1 MQFTAVHADGSW
13 SVGVTAAQVSAWP
26 AGTVNIAVS
35 GESSAEN
42 PVSITHPVMVDL
54 TPAAITIN
62 TIATDDVINA
72 AEKGADLTLSG
83 TTTNVEPGQ
92 TVTVTFGGK
101 NYTASVAS
109 DGSWT
114 ATVPAADLA
123 ALPEGSA
130 SAQASVSNINGNSAS
145 AVHNYSVDSSAPT
158 IIINT
163 VASDNIV
170 NASEADAGVTV
181 SGSTTAEAGQIVT
194 ITLNSPT
201 VQTYQAT
208 VQADGSWSI
217 NIPAADLEALTDGS
231 HTLTA
236 TVNDKAG
243 NPASTTH
250 NLAVDL
256 TVPVLTINTI
266 AGDDIINAAEHG
278 QALVISGS
286 STGGEV
292 GDVVSV
298 TLNSK
303 TYTTTLDASGNW
315 SVDMR
320 DPKHRRDVC
329 PRIAW
334 MPQGLGKNLYHTLSV
349 YENVDFF
356 ARLFG
361 HDKAERE
368 VRINELL
375 TSTGLAPFRDRPAGK
390 LSGGMK
396 QKLGLCCALIHDP
409 ELLILDEPTTGVDP
423 LSRAQF
429 WDLID
434 SIRQRQSNMSVLVAT
449 AYMEEAERFDWLVAM
464 NAGEV
469 LATGSAEELR
479 QQTQS
484 ATLEEA
490 FINLLPQAQRQ
501 AHQAVVIPPYQPE
514 NAEIAIEARDL
525 TMRFGSFVA
534 VDHVNFRIPRG
545 EIFGFLGSNGCGK
558 STTMKMLTGLLPASE
573 GEAWLFGQPV
583 DPKDID
589 TRRRV
594 GYMSQAFSLYNELT
608 VRQNLELHAR
618 LFHIPEAEIPA
629 RVAEMSERFKLNDV
643 EDVLPESLPLGIRQR
658 LSLAVAV
665 IHRPEMLILDEPTS
679 GVDPVAR
686 DMFWQL
692 MVDLSRQDKV
702 TIFISTHFMNEAERC
717 DRISLMHAGK
727 VLASGTPQELVEK
740 RGAASLEEAFIAYL
754 QEAAGQSSEAEAPPV
769 VHDATHAPRQGFSLR
784 RLFSYSRR
792 EALELR
798 RDPVRSTLA
807 LMGTVI
813 LMLIMGYGISMD
825 VENLRFAVLDR
836 DQTVSSQAWTLNLSG
851 SRYFIEQP
859 PLTSYDELDRRMRA
873 GDITVAIEIPPN
885 FGRDIA
891 RGTPVELGVWIDGA
905 MPSRAETVKGYVQAM
920 HQSWLQDVASRQSTP
935 SSQSGLMNIET
946 RYRYNPDVKSL
957 PAIVPAVI
965 PLLLMM
971 IPSMLS
977 ALSVVREKELGSIIN
992 LYVTPTTRSE
1002 FLLGKQLPYI
1012 ALGMLNFF
1020 LLCGLSVF
1028 VFGVPHKGSF
1038 LTLTLA
1044 ALLYIIIAT
1053 GMGLL
1058 ISTFMKSQI
1067 AAIFGTAIITL
1078 IPATQFSGMIDPVAS
1093 LEGPGRW
1100 IGEVY
1105 PTSHFLTIAR
1115 GTFSKALDLTD
1126 LWQLFIPLL
1135 IAIPLVMG
1143 LSILLLKKQEG

>member
-1 MQFTAVHADGSW
+1 MKTVARLENVSQHFGATVALKDITLSIPARCMVGLIGPDG
-13 SVGVTAAQVSAWP
+13 VGKSSLLSL
-26 AGTVNIAVS
+26 IS
-35 GESSAEN
+35 GARVIEHGN
-42 PVSITHPVMVDL
+42 VMVLGGD
-54 TPAAITIN
+54 IS
-62 TIATDDVINA
+62 DV
-72 AEKGADLTLSG
+72 
-83 TTTNVEPGQ
+83 
-92 TVTVTFGGK
+92 
-101 NYTASVAS
+101 
-109 DGSWT
+109 
-114 ATVPAADLA
+114 
-123 ALPEGSA
+123 
-130 SAQASVSNINGNSAS
+130 
-145 AVHNYSVDSSAPT
+145 
-158 IIINT
+158 
-163 VASDNIV
+163 
-170 NASEADAGVTV
+170 
-181 SGSTTAEAGQIVT
+181 
-194 ITLNSPT
+194 
-201 VQTYQAT
+201 
-208 VQADGSWSI
+208 
-217 NIPAADLEALTDGS
+217 
-231 HTLTA
+231 
-236 TVNDKAG
+236 
-243 NPASTTH
+243 
-250 NLAVDL
+250 
-256 TVPVLTINTI
+256 
-266 AGDDIINAAEHG
+266 
-278 QALVISGS
+278 
-286 STGGEV
+286 
-292 GDVVSV
+292 
-298 TLNSK
+298 
-303 TYTTTLDASGNW
+303 
-315 SVDMR
+315 R
-320 DPKHRRDVC
+320 HRRDVC
-329 PRIAW
+329 PKIAW

-361 HDKAERE
+361 HDKAERDI
-368 VRINELL
+368 RINELL
-375 TSTGLAPFRDRPAGK
+375 QSTGLAPFRDRPAGK

-409 ELLILDEPTTGVDP
+409 QLLILDEPTTGVDP

-434 SIRQRQSNMSVLVAT
+434 SIRQRQPDMSVLVAT

-469 LATGSAEELR
+469 LATGSADELKAHTAS
-479 QQTQS
+479 Q
-484 ATLEEA
+484 TLEQA
-490 FINLLPQAQRQ
+490 FIALLPEAQRL
-501 AHQAVVIPPYQPE
+501 AHKEVIIPPR
-514 NAEIAIEARDL
+514 NADESEIAIEARGL
-525 TMRFGSFVA
+525 TMRFGQFVA
-534 VDHVNFRIPRG
+534 VDHVNFRIARG

-583 DPKDID
+583 DPRDIE

-594 GYMSQAFSLYNELT
+594 GYMSQAFSLYSELT

-618 LFHIPEAEIPA
+618 LFHIPDAEIPG
-629 RVAEMSERFKLNDV
+629 RIAEISQRFMLEEV
-643 EDVLPESLPLGIRQR
+643 EDTLPASLPLGIRQR

-692 MVDLSRQDKV
+692 MVDLARQDRV

-727 VLASGTPQELVEK
+727 VLASDTPQALVEQ
-740 RGAASLEEAFIAYL
+740 RGSATLEEAFIAWL
-754 QEAAGQSSEAEAPPV
+754 QEAAEATQPPDAQATAVPAIEHKTESSV
-769 VHDATHAPRQGFSLR
+769 PRQTFSLQ

-807 LMGTVI
+807 LLGTVI
-813 LMLIMGYGISMD
+813 LMFIMGYGISMD
-825 VENLRFAVLDR
+825 VEDLRFAVLDR
-836 DQTVSSQAWTLNLSG
+836 DQTVSSQGWSQNIAG

-859 PLTSYDELDRRMRA
+859 PLQSYSELDRRMRNGELA
-873 GDITVAIEIPPN
+873 VAIEIPPN

-891 RGTPVELGVWIDGA
+891 RGTPVQIGVWVDGA
-905 MPSRAETVKGYVQAM
+905 MPNRAETVRGYVQAM
-920 HQSWLQDVASRQSTP
+920 HLAWLQEMASRQASPNRDT
-935 SSQSGLMNIET
+935 SLISIET

-971 IPSMLS
+971 IPAMLS

-1012 ALGMLNFF
+1012 VLGMFNFF
-1020 LLCGLSVF
+1020 LLCALSVF

-1044 ALLYIIIAT
+1044 ALLYVTIAT
-1053 GMGLL
+1053 GLGLL

-1100 IGEVY
+1100 IGQIY

-1115 GTFSKALDLTD
+1115 GTFSKALNLTD
-1126 LWQLFIPLL
+1126 LWGSFIPLL
-1135 IAIPLVMG
+1135 IAVPLVLG
-1143 LSILLLKKQEG
+1143 LSVWLLKKQEG

>member
-1 MQFTAVHADGSW
+1 MTSLALVPVPPVAHLDGVSQHYGTTVALNNITLDIPARCM
-13 SVGVTAAQVSAWP
+13 VGLIGPDGVGKSSLLSL
-26 AGTVNIAVS
+26 IS
-35 GESSAEN
+35 GARVIEQGN
-42 PVSITHPVMVDL
+42 VMVL
-54 TPAAITIN
+54 
-62 TIATDDVINA
+62 
-72 AEKGADLTLSG
+72 
-83 TTTNVEPGQ
+83 
-92 TVTVTFGGK
+92 GG
-101 NYTASVAS
+101 
-109 DGSWT
+109 
-114 ATVPAADLA
+114 
-123 ALPEGSA
+123 
-130 SAQASVSNINGNSAS
+130 
-145 AVHNYSVDSSAPT
+145 
-158 IIINT
+158 
-163 VASDNIV
+163 
-170 NASEADAGVTV
+170 
-181 SGSTTAEAGQIVT
+181 
-194 ITLNSPT
+194 
-201 VQTYQAT
+201 
-208 VQADGSWSI
+208 
-217 NIPAADLEALTDGS
+217 
-231 HTLTA
+231 
-236 TVNDKAG
+236 
-243 NPASTTH
+243 
-250 NLAVDL
+250 
-256 TVPVLTINTI
+256 
-266 AGDDIINAAEHG
+266 
-278 QALVISGS
+278 
-286 STGGEV
+286 
-292 GDVVSV
+292 
-298 TLNSK
+298 
-303 TYTTTLDASGNW
+303 
-315 SVDMR
+315 DMR

-368 VRINELL
+368 ARITELL
-375 TSTGLAPFRDRPAGK
+375 NSTGLAPFRDRPAGK

-434 SIRQRQSNMSVLVAT
+434 NIRQRQTNMSVLVAT

-469 LATGSAEELR
+469 LATGSAQELR
-479 QQTQS
+479 DQTAS
-484 ATLEEA
+484 ATLEQA
-490 FINLLPQAQRQ
+490 FIALLPQAQRQ
-501 AHQAVVIPPYQPE
+501 AYQPVVIPPYHAEQE
-514 NAEIAIEARDL
+514 EIAIEAKDL
-525 TMRFGSFVA
+525 TMRFGNFVA

-594 GYMSQAFSLYNELT
+594 GYMSQAFSLYSELT

-618 LFHIPEAEIPA
+618 LFHIPEAEIPQ
-629 RVAEMSERFKLNDV
+629 RVQEMSERFMLAEV
-643 EDVLPESLPLGIRQR
+643 EDTLPESLPLGIRQR

-717 DRISLMHAGK
+717 DRMSLMHAGK
-727 VLASGTPQELVEK
+727 VLASGTPQELVER
-740 RGAASLEEAFIAYL
+740 RGAASLEEAFISWL
-754 QEAAGQSSEAEAPPV
+754 QEAAGPAPEASVPVETKHEEAKP
-769 VHDATHAPRQGFSLR
+769 PRQGFSLR

-807 LMGTVI
+807 LLGTVI

-836 DQTVSSQAWTLNLSG
+836 DQTVSSQAWSLNLAG

-859 PLTSYDELDRRMRA
+859 PLTSYDDLDRRMRSGEVA
-873 GDITVAIEIPPN
+873 VAIEIPPN

-891 RGTPVELGVWIDGA
+891 RGTPVAIGVWVDGA

-935 SSQSGLMNIET
+935 VGQNGLMTIET

-1012 ALGMLNFF
+1012 ALGMLNFL
-1020 LLCGLSVF
+1020 LLCALSVF

-1038 LTLTLA
+1038 LTLSLA
-1044 ALLYIIIAT
+1044 ALLYVTIAT

-1067 AAIFGTAIITL
+1067 AAIFGTSIITL

-1100 IGEVY
+1100 IGEIY

-1126 LWQLFIPLL
+1126 LWPLFVPLL
-1135 IAIPLVMG
+1135 VAIPVVMG
-1143 LSILLLKKQEG
+1143 LSVLLLKKQEG

>member
-1 MQFTAVHADGSW
+1 MTHLALVPVPPVAHLDGVSQHYGTTVALNNITLDIPARCM
-13 SVGVTAAQVSAWP
+13 VGLIGPDGVGKSSLLSL
-26 AGTVNIAVS
+26 IS
-35 GESSAEN
+35 GARVIEQGN
-42 PVSITHPVMVDL
+42 VMVL
-54 TPAAITIN
+54 
-62 TIATDDVINA
+62 
-72 AEKGADLTLSG
+72 
-83 TTTNVEPGQ
+83 
-92 TVTVTFGGK
+92 GG
-101 NYTASVAS
+101 
-109 DGSWT
+109 
-114 ATVPAADLA
+114 
-123 ALPEGSA
+123 
-130 SAQASVSNINGNSAS
+130 
-145 AVHNYSVDSSAPT
+145 
-158 IIINT
+158 
-163 VASDNIV
+163 
-170 NASEADAGVTV
+170 
-181 SGSTTAEAGQIVT
+181 
-194 ITLNSPT
+194 
-201 VQTYQAT
+201 
-208 VQADGSWSI
+208 
-217 NIPAADLEALTDGS
+217 
-231 HTLTA
+231 
-236 TVNDKAG
+236 
-243 NPASTTH
+243 
-250 NLAVDL
+250 
-256 TVPVLTINTI
+256 
-266 AGDDIINAAEHG
+266 
-278 QALVISGS
+278 
-286 STGGEV
+286 
-292 GDVVSV
+292 
-298 TLNSK
+298 
-303 TYTTTLDASGNW
+303 
-315 SVDMR
+315 DMR

-368 VRINELL
+368 ARITELL
-375 TSTGLAPFRDRPAGK
+375 NSTGLAPFRDRPAGK

-429 WDLID
+429 WDLIN
-434 SIRQRQSNMSVLVAT
+434 SIRQRQTNMSVLVAT

-469 LATGSAEELR
+469 LATGSAQQLR
-479 QQTQS
+479 EKTNS
-484 ATLEEA
+484 ATLEQA
-490 FINLLPQAQRQ
+490 FIALLPEAQRQ
-501 AHQAVVIPPYQPE
+501 AHKPVVIPPYH
-514 NAEIAIEARDL
+514 AEQEEVAIEAKDL
-525 TMRFGSFVA
+525 TMRFGKFVA

-573 GEAWLFGQPV
+573 GEAWLFGQAV
-583 DPKDID
+583 DPKNID

-594 GYMSQAFSLYNELT
+594 GYMSQAFSLYSELT

-618 LFHIPEAEIPA
+618 LFHIPEAEIPG
-629 RVAEMSERFKLNDV
+629 RVQEMSERFSLTDV
-643 EDVLPESLPLGIRQR
+643 EDVLPGALPLGIRQR

-717 DRISLMHAGK
+717 DRMSLMHAGK
-727 VLASGTPQELVEK
+727 VLASGTPQELVK
-740 RGAASLEEAFIAYL
+740 QRGAANLEEAFISWL
-754 QEAAGQSSEAEAPPV
+754 QEAAGPAPEAQLPPANV
-769 VHDATHAPRQGFSLR
+769 PAVHENSQLPRQGFSLR

-825 VENLRFAVLDR
+825 VENLRFSVLDR
-836 DQTVSSQAWTLNLSG
+836 DQTVSSQAWSLNLAG

-859 PLTSYDELDRRMRA
+859 PLTSYDELDKRMRSGEVA
-873 GDITVAIEIPPN
+873 VAIEIPPN

-891 RGTPVELGVWIDGA
+891 RGTPVKIGVWVDGA
-905 MPSRAETVKGYVQAM
+905 MPSRAETVRGYVQAM
-920 HQSWLQDVASRQSTP
+920 HQAWLQDVMARQPNASGQN
-935 SSQSGLMNIET
+935 GLMTIET

-1012 ALGMLNFF
+1012 VLGMLNFL
-1020 LLCGLSVF
+1020 LLCALSVF

-1044 ALLYIIIAT
+1044 ALLYVTIAT
-1053 GMGLL
+1053 GLGLL

-1100 IGEVY
+1100 IGEIY

-1115 GTFSKALDLTD
+1115 GTFSKALDLMD
-1126 LWQLFIPLL
+1126 LWQLFIPLA
-1135 IAIPLVMG
+1135 IAIPVVIG
-1143 LSILLLKKQEG
+1143 LSVLLLKKQEG